1 MVSVTEAEVR
11 AALDAVV
18 DPCSVV
24 AGAPAG
30 LVQMGLV
37 RALELSE
44 GEAGATIRVRIG
56 VTEPGCLMGASFAA
70 QARAQLER
78 LDGVVRVEI
87 ELTTRTTGCRA
98 TSTATISAASTPCGQ
113 RGGQRSSAGAA
124 RLPGRDAAPGRGSPR
139 LRRGTPPHLCVR
151 RLPLSYSRHRP
162 AA

>member
-1 MVSVTEAEVR
+1 MVRVTEAEIR

-44 GEAGATIRVRIG
+44 SEAGATIRVRIG

-70 QARAQLER
+70 QARAQLEQ
-78 LDGVVRVEI
+78 LEGVARVEI
-87 ELTTRTTGCRA
+87 ELDHANDWMPADIDRDYQRRLDAVRAARRAALERRRTEV
-98 TSTATISAASTPCGQ
+98 
-113 RGGQRSSAGAA
+113 AGA
-124 RLPGRDAAPGRGSPR
+124 
-139 LRRGTPPHLCVR
+139 
-151 RLPLSYSRHRP
+151 
-162 AA
+162 

>member
-1 MVSVTEAEVR
+1 MVSVTVANVR
-11 AALDAVV
+11 EALDAVV

-44 GEAGATIRVRIG
+44 GDAGATIRVRIG

-78 LDGVVRVEI
+78 LDGVARVEI
-87 ELTTRTTGCRA
+87 ELDHANDWMPSDIDRDYQRQLDAVRAARRAALEHRRTGV
-98 TSTATISAASTPCGQ
+98 
-113 RGGQRSSAGAA
+113 AGA
-124 RLPGRDAAPGRGSPR
+124 
-139 LRRGTPPHLCVR
+139 
-151 RLPLSYSRHRP
+151 
-162 AA
+162 

>member
-1 MVSVTEAEVR
+1 MVSVTEANVR

-44 GEAGATIRVRIG
+44 GDAGATIRLRIG

-70 QARAQLER
+70 QARAQLEQ
-78 LDGVVRVEI
+78 LDGVARVEI
-87 ELTTRTTGCRA
+87 ELDHANDWMPSDIDRDYQRRLDTVRAARRAALERRRTEV
-98 TSTATISAASTPCGQ
+98 
-113 RGGQRSSAGAA
+113 AGA
-124 RLPGRDAAPGRGSPR
+124 
-139 LRRGTPPHLCVR
+139 
-151 RLPLSYSRHRP
+151 
-162 AA
+162 

>member
-1 MVSVTEAEVR
+1 MVSVTEANVR

-44 GEAGATIRVRIG
+44 GDAGATIRLRIG

-78 LDGVVRVEI
+78 LDGVARVEI
-87 ELTTRTTGCRA
+87 ELDHANDWMPSDIDRDYQRRLDAVRAARRAALERRRTRV
-98 TSTATISAASTPCGQ
+98 
-113 RGGQRSSAGAA
+113 AGA
-124 RLPGRDAAPGRGSPR
+124 
-139 LRRGTPPHLCVR
+139 
-151 RLPLSYSRHRP
+151 
-162 AA
+162 

>member
-1 MVSVTEAEVR
+1 MVCVTEVEVR

-37 RALELSE
+37 RALELLD

-70 QARAQLER
+70 QARAQLEQ
-78 LDGVVRVEI
+78 LDGVALIEI
-87 ELTTRTTGCRA
+87 ELDHANDWMPRDMDRDYQRRLDAVRA
-98 TSTATISAASTPCGQ
+98 TRRAALERRVQ
-113 RGGQRSSAGAA
+113 
-124 RLPGRDAAPGRGSPR
+124 RLPEGDPHPGR
-139 LRRGTPPHLCVR
+139 
-151 RLPLSYSRHRP
+151 HRTVQAP
-162 AA
+162 

>member
-44 GEAGATIRVRIG
+44 GDAGATIRLRIR

-78 LDGVVRVEI
+78 LDGVARVEI
-87 ELTTRTTGCRA
+87 ELDHANDWMPSDIDRDYQRRLDAVRAARRAALERRRTEV
-98 TSTATISAASTPCGQ
+98 
-113 RGGQRSSAGAA
+113 AGA
-124 RLPGRDAAPGRGSPR
+124 
-139 LRRGTPPHLCVR
+139 
-151 RLPLSYSRHRP
+151 
-162 AA
+162 

>member
-1 MVSVTEAEVR
+1 MVCVTEVEIR

-44 GEAGATIRVRIG
+44 SEAGATIRVRIG

-70 QARAQLER
+70 QARAQLEQ

-87 ELTTRTTGCRA
+87 ELDHANDWMPGDMDRDYQRRLDAVRA
-98 TSTATISAASTPCGQ
+98 TRRAALE
-113 RGGQRSSAGAA
+113 RRAA
-124 RLPGRDAAPGRGSPR
+124 EVAR
-139 LRRGTPPHLCVR
+139 T
-151 RLPLSYSRHRP
+151 
-162 AA
+162 

>member
-1 MVSVTEAEVR
+1 MVSVTVANVR
-11 AALDAVV
+11 EALDAVV

-44 GEAGATIRVRIG
+44 GDAGATIRVRIG

-78 LDGVVRVEI
+78 LDGVARVEI
-87 ELTTRTTGCRA
+87 ELDHA
-98 TSTATISAASTPCGQ
+98 NDWMPSDIDSDYQ
-113 RGGQRSSAGAA
+113 
-124 RLPGRDAAPGRGSPR
+124 
-139 LRRGTPPHLCVR
+139 R
-151 RLPLSYSRHRP
+151 RLDAVR
-162 AA
+162 AAQRAALERRRTEVAVKRS